1 MTIDEFVVVVA
12 AAALSRSKKHST
24 AATTTVA
31 AFKGIGGNVSSGG
44 VPLVDAN
51 IGDNVT
57 NLQQQQKIRNHQNQN
72 FATAS
77 TINIKETSKIN
88 NKTGYQTQKQVFK
101 AAPVNNKLDTL
112 TKASSTFN
120 NNNFQKTGSGI
131 IPATNIG
138 IQNQFNTELFGKFF
152 SPLLN
157 LKQQQQKEVTSGI
170 AQKAPSSSF
179 QGVMPSIPNGAA
191 SSSSNSFNNNG
202 RFVNGNSNNNNNGV
216 IYGDIQKGRPGVS
229 LDYEKILTQHLPVTN
244 VQRSQNVNQ
253 NIKANNT
260 QQKATTTARSRTTGD
275 GEYQLVRHET
285 LYSPYDNAYEVLE
298 FLGKGTFGQV
308 VKAWKKGSNQMVAIK
323 ILKKHPSYARQGQIE
338 VSILSRLSNENAE
351 KYNFVRA
358 FECFQHKNHTCL
370 VFEMLEQNLYD
381 YLRQHK
387 FQPLPLKNIRPIL
400 QQVLTALEKLK
411 ELELIH
417 ADLKPENIMLVDPK
431 NQPFRVKVIDFGSA
445 SHRSK
450 AVTNTYLQSR
460 YYRAPEIILG
470 LPFKEAI
477 DMWSLG
483 CVIAELFLGWP
494 LYPGASEYDQIRFI
508 TTTQGYPSN
517 AMLRYGVKTNR
528 FFYKNGENYRLKT
541 EAEVEKEGVCR
552 PKETRKYIFSQLED
566 IMMVHVYCDGN
577 PYNFISERDDRVAFV
592 ELLRQMLSID
602 QTFRM
607 SPSIALNHHFV
618 TMRHLDEISHT
629 TEYFEESKNSMA
641 VCNLTDRFCYRVME
655 RGNKHVM
662 QLDTGPLPPKMLPTG
677 APAFDEI
684 KQEKVIPKETMQ
696 NIFKPFT
703 SAQFMHSPVA
713 QQTQIKQELSNNR
726 KIIKPEPQT
735 IPHQTVAPIPQN
747 PIPAASIANYAPD
760 LANRFLCA
768 LASQP
773 KPEQYGY
780 PPDVNNLFPSS
791 GTKFVMPPTYLQQI
805 IPFPVMHQPV
815 VMGQTTLD
823 HPIYGK
829 ISQPIG
835 AALTQNR
842 IDWPALIPAVQYPTD
857 FTTQPQF
864 NIQHTQSYQLAP
876 QSLEN
881 QVQYVQAAAAPL
893 WTTPLNNLAELYNTR
908 PDVFSQANAFQIS
921 SNNSMQNVIHSTT
934 VLPNSSNNSF
944 QALNRTPSSS
954 IITSAAAATTNSNSN
969 LNGFSSLMATS
980 KRKNSKC
987 AIVRPLNEPRQE
999 NNNVII
1005 NKPSQ
1010 ISLQYPPP
1018 HTSDEKVIV
1027 SNQGLYNPPPF
1038 LPVWPMP
1045 VYPFTM

>member
-1 MTIDEFVVVVA
+1 MPAGQVLTRLQRQRADKRKNPPITSLSSILPPPTKKLKGSAYCQSSENSTIDLDSVTASTSTAYGCEIITNNNCADETYSGTCLNSVPSLGSLA
-12 AAALSRSKKHST
+12 ATSTGSSSSSGNCDTSSSTSSSTTTEEEVLSFGNKPFESNNLQYFSAVDTLKRLPLQFSKQNFTNRSKKHST

-44 VPLVDAN
+44 VPLLDAN
-51 IGDNVT
+51 FGINVT
-57 NLQQQQKIRNHQNQN
+57 NNLQLQQHQQQQQSQQRNQRNQHQNS
-72 FATAS
+72 AS
-77 TINIKETSKIN
+77 TIIKETSKIIN
-88 NKTGYQTQKQVFK
+88 NKTGYQIQKQVIK
-101 AAPVNNKLDTL
+101 ATPVK
-112 TKASSTFN
+112 N
-120 NNNFQKTGSGI
+120 NNNKSDNTLKKTSSLTSFSNNYQKTGGNI
-131 IPATNIG
+131 IPATTIG

-157 LKQQQQKEVTSGI
+157 LKNQQQKEVSAI
-170 AQKAPSSSF
+170 AGQKSSSSF
-179 QGVMPSIPNGAA
+179 QGVMPSIQNGVA
-191 SSSSNSFNNNG
+191 SSSNSFNNNG
-202 RFVNGNSNNNNNGV
+202 RFVNGYSNGSNV
-216 IYGDIQKGRPGVS
+216 GRSGVS
-229 LDYEKILTQHLPVTN
+229 LDYEKILTQHLPATN
-244 VQRSQNVNQ
+244 VQRSQNANQHIKVN
-253 NIKANNT
+253 NI
-260 QQKATTTARSRTTGD
+260 QQKPATTGRSRTTGD

-400 QQVLTALEKLK
+400 QQVLTALEKLQ

-517 AMLRYGVKTNR
+517 AMLKYGIKTSR
-528 FFYKNGENYRLKT
+528 FFYKNADNYRLKT

-566 IMMVHVYCDGN
+566 IMMVHVYCDEN
-577 PYNFISERDDRVAFV
+577 PFNFISERDDRVAFV
-592 ELLRQMLSID
+592 ELLRKMLSID

-607 SPSIALNHHFV
+607 SPTNALNHHFV
-618 TMRHLDEISHT
+618 TMRHLEEISHT

-655 RGNKHVM
+655 RGSKHVM

-677 APAFDEI
+677 APAFNEI
-684 KQEKVIPKETMQ
+684 KQEKIIPKETMQ
-696 NIFKPFT
+696 NIFKPFV
-703 SAQFMHSPVA
+703 SSQLINSPS
-713 QQTQIKQELSNNR
+713 QNQIKQELQNNNNR
-726 KIIKPEPQT
+726 RIIKPEPQQ

-747 PIPAASIANYAPD
+747 PIPVASMANYAPD

-780 PPDVNNLFPSS
+780 PQDMNSLFPCST
-791 GTKFVMPPTYLQQI
+791 TKFVMPPTYLQQI
-805 IPFPVMHQPV
+805 IPFPVMHPPV
-815 VMGQTTLD
+815 VMGQATMD

-829 ISQPIG
+829 IPQPLG
-835 AALTQNR
+835 TALTQN
-842 IDWPALIPAVQYPTD
+842 WPALIPAVPYPTD
-857 FTTQPQF
+857 FTTQQQF
-864 NIQHTQSYQLAP
+864 NVQQTQGYQLAP

-881 QVQYVQAAAAPL
+881 QVHYVQAAAP
-893 WTTPLNNLAELYNTR
+893 
-908 PDVFSQANAFQIS
+908 V
-921 SNNSMQNVIHSTT
+921 
-934 VLPNSSNNSF
+934 
-944 QALNRTPSSS
+944 
-954 IITSAAAATTNSNSN
+954 
-969 LNGFSSLMATS
+969 SLILL
-980 KRKNSKC
+980 KKLIGNIFK
-987 AIVRPLNEPRQE
+987 
-999 NNNVII
+999 
-1005 NKPSQ
+1005 
-1010 ISLQYPPP
+1010 
-1018 HTSDEKVIV
+1018 
-1027 SNQGLYNPPPF
+1027 F
-1038 LPVWPMP
+1038 
-1045 VYPFTM
+1045 